1 MFASGT
7 CKGGIIASIS
17 VGMGMTTFAS
27 LSEGQG
33 APMDGQ
39 LPPLSVEAKAPK
51 KQPNEP
57 AKEATAAPPSQ
68 SATPPATVEL
78 PPTPNARGDIGYDA
92 TRTTSATK
100 TDTPLRN
107 VPQSITVVTDKQI
120 KDQNFQSI
128 GDVTRYVPGVI
139 VHQGEGNRDQVSI
152 RGQVA
157 STADFFVDGVR
168 DDAQIFR
175 DLYNSERVEFLKGPA
190 ALIFGRGGAGGV
202 VRARVWRGN
211 RGI

>member
-1 MFASGT
+1 
-7 CKGGIIASIS
+7 
-17 VGMGMTTFAS
+17 
-27 LSEGQG
+27 
-33 APMDGQ
+33 
-39 LPPLSVEAKAPK
+39 
-51 KQPNEP
+51 
-57 AKEATAAPPSQ
+57 
-68 SATPPATVEL
+68 VEL

>member
-1 MFASGT
+1 
-7 CKGGIIASIS
+7 
-17 VGMGMTTFAS
+17 
-27 LSEGQG
+27 
-33 APMDGQ
+33 
-39 LPPLSVEAKAPK
+39 
-51 KQPNEP
+51 
-57 AKEATAAPPSQ
+57 
-68 SATPPATVEL
+68 
-78 PPTPNARGDIGYDA
+78 
-92 TRTTSATK
+92 
-100 TDTPLRN
+100 
-107 VPQSITVVTDKQI
+107 VVTQEQM
-120 KDQNFQSI
+120 KDLNVQGVADAI
-128 GDVTRYVPGVI
+128 RYVPGVQ